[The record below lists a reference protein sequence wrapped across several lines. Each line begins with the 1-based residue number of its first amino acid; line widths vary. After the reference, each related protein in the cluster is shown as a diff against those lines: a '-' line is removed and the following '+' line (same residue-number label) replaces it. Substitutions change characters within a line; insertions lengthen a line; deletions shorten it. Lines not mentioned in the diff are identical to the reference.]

1 MPASVVGDIS
11 IGHAGFS
18 PSPIVPMGIVP
29 TVLFNGRPCHT
40 VGDMI
45 LPHVLGTA
53 VHAGTCAQG
62 SGTVIVGKSGLVV
75 RMMDKGSCGAMIQGS
90 ATTVLVGG

>member
-1 MPASVVGDIS
+1 MGLPASVVGDIS
-11 IGHAGFS
+11 IGHAGFI

-45 LPHVLGTA
+45 LPHV
-53 VHAGTCAQG
+53 HHF
-62 SGTVIVGKSGLVV
+62 
-75 RMMDKGSCGAMIQGS
+75 
-90 ATTVLVGG
+90 